1 MFETFSLSACRAVTL
16 AVAEAE
22 RARSPQVRSAHLLY
36 GALRVCRTTAD
47 PAELAILADHRADA
61 EALRQHAAVHFSG
74 HGPLAARPSFSPAA
88 RAMLATAPAMAR
100 HVGATRVEPVHL
112 LIRAAGAKRTSAR
125 QSGDA
130 LRLKGEALA
139 ERLRSLH
146 FDRSVQAAKAP
157 SSAGVTTLGGPE
169 VQSATATLSDFGVD
183 LVAQALAGR
192 IDPVIGREQE
202 LTEVIECLSRRGKNA
217 PILVGDPGVGKTA
230 IVEGLALAIA
240 QGRVPEALVD
250 ARIWSL
256 DLGGLVAGTRHR
268 GEFETRLQEIMGF
281 ARADERVI
289 LFIDETHTL
298 MGVGAAEGALDAATI
313 LKPALAR
320 GELRVIGATTDAE
333 YQRVFRNDPAFS
345 RRFAVVRVEEPSDD
359 ETLQIL
365 RALAPAYERHHAVG
379 VDAGALEAIV
389 TLAARHQAD
398 RTFPDKAIDLLDAA
412 CARSVLVGQQV
423 PRIAD
428 LDETLRVAR
437 ERVQP
442 LADGDE
448 ADDAALLGQ
457 LAAVSAVRALEAE
470 RVQALRAVLHGPDG
484 PRLRVGAE
492 DVTRLVAEQT
502 GIPVGALAAD
512 ERAAYR
518 DLDAVLGEQVI
529 GQGRA
534 VSAVSRALRR
544 SRLGVGDPGRPVGSL
559 LFCGPTGV
567 GKTELARALARRL
580 FGSVEAMVR
589 IDMSELGEAH
599 SVARLIGAPPGY
611 VGFERG
617 GLLTEAVRRRPYCVV
632 LLDEIE
638 KAHPD
643 IANLLLQV
651 FEDGRLTDAFGQT
664 VSFRHAIV
672 ILTSNLGAQD
682 LADRI
687 VPLEGEQDDVTR
699 AVEAAWRADAVQ
711 AALKG
716 HFRPEL
722 LNRLDE
728 VVVFDPLERD
738 GLRRILDAMLERFND
753 RLDEA
758 HGVRVELDDGAC
770 ELVLDAGTDRLLGAR
785 PLRRALQRL
794 VEDPVADWLL
804 EQDDERG
811 AGAVLRV
818 RRDGDGLA
826 LARA

>member
-1 MFETFSLSACRAVTL
+1 VFETFSLSACRAVTL

-22 RARSPQVRSAHLLY
+22 RARSPEVRSAHLLY
-36 GALRVCRTTAD
+36 GALRVCRTTSD
-47 PAELAILADHRADA
+47 PGELAILADHHADA
-61 EALRQHAAVHFSG
+61 ELLRQHAAVHFSG
-74 HGPLAARPSFSPAA
+74 HGPLAARPPFSATA
-88 RAMLATAPAMAR
+88 RTLLSSAPAMAR
-100 HVGATRVEPVHL
+100 HVGATQVQPVHL
-112 LIRAAGAKRTSAR
+112 LIRAAGGKRTSAR

-130 LRLKGEALA
+130 LRLKGDALA

-169 VQSATATLSDFGVD
+169 VQGATATLSDFGVD

-192 IDPVIGREQE
+192 IDPVIGRERE

-359 ETLQIL
+359 ETLQII
-365 RALAPAYERHHAVG
+365 RALAPAYERHHAVR
-379 VDAGALEAIV
+379 VQDDALAAIV

-412 CARSVLVGQQV
+412 CARRVRVGQQV
-423 PRIAD
+423 PRIAE
-428 LDETLRVAR
+428 LDDGLRAAR
-437 ERVQP
+437 ARVQVLP
-442 LADGDE
+442 DDAD
-448 ADDAALLGQ
+448 AAALLDE
-457 LAAVSAVRALEAE
+457 LAAVSALRALEAE
-470 RVQALRAVLHGPDG
+470 RVQALRHVLHGPDG
-484 PRLRVGAE
+484 PRLHVDGA
-492 DVTRLVAEQT
+492 DVTQLVAEQT
-502 GIPVGALAAD
+502 GIPVGSLEAD

-518 DLDAVLGEQVI
+518 DLDTVLGEQVI

-580 FGSVEAMVR
+580 FGSTEAMVR

-651 FEDGRLTDAFGQT
+651 FEDGRLTDAFGHT

-699 AVEAAWRADAVQ
+699 ALEAAWRADAVQ

-753 RLDEA
+753 RLDAA

-804 EQDDERG
+804 EQDDARDGE
-811 AGAVLRV
+811 AVLRV
-818 RRDGDGLA
+818 RRAGDALA
-826 LARA
+826 LHAA